1 VDAHETD
8 QYILHQSQLQ
18 SVFFRQQLRSTVNV
32 IDLLKQEA
40 TEEKVGVGQR
50 IFASIELS

>member
-1 VDAHETD
+1 MDAHETD

-18 SVFFRQQLRSTVNV
+18 SVFFRQRLESTVNV
-32 IDLLKQEA
+32 IDLLEQEA
-40 TEEKVGVGQR
+40 TEETLGVGQR